1 MEHYEL
7 KADEV
12 ILYRGSVT
20 VSDKKTSAKA
30 QVPAE
35 LLLTNHNVVLIVT
48 EKHFLAKTT
57 FSTQTYPVE
66 TIKFYDGS
74 AQIIHKKTAVDIY
87 FVGVEL
93 FLLFPNKKES
103 RAFADKALRL
113 VSGENKVVR
122 GVKKVKKA
130 INETNEGLDIDIQSA
145 VVTTAK
151 FAGQVALGVAGE
163 ESASKS
169 ANIVAK
175 LLTRKKKAK
184 TDSLPTPKKK

>member
-122 GVKKVKKA
+122 GVKKVQKA
-130 INETNEGLDIDIQSA
+130 INETNEALDINIQGA

-151 FAGQVALGVAGE
+151 FAGQVAMGAAGE
-163 ESASKS
+163 ETTKS
-169 ANIVAK
+169 AGIVAK
-175 LLTRKKKAK
+175 LLTRKGKKK
-184 TDSLPTPKKK
+184 ETESLPTPKKK